1 MRRVAIFPTV
11 SRCAAREYVPL
22 TRQLCRRAQLFAQR
36 RTVALDGLT
45 FLAVPWVLLAC
56 SSMGGGADW
65 VRIHEQNNP
74 VTSSATYVD
83 ASYATYFD
91 ASYNAGPDRDGAD
104 WTAVRY
110 KIFASQGWIGLSSDT
125 YYVRRINCRNATMS
139 DFEGGPDGGL
149 YGKQFNIRNDKR
161 YSWLWKVACDI
172 EGPTPIG
179 ERRARAEGVA
189 DGLQ

>member
-11 SRCAAREYVPL
+11 SRCVARAYVPL

-36 RTVALDGLT
+36 RIVAVDGLT

-65 VRIHEQNNP
+65 VRIHEQNSP
-74 VTSSATYVD
+74 VTSSE
-83 ASYATYFD
+83 TYFD

-110 KIFASQGWIGLSSDT
+110 KIFASQGWIGLSSNT

-139 DFEGGPDGGL
+139 DFEGGTDGGL
-149 YGKQFNIRNDKR
+149 YGKQFDIRNDKR
-161 YSWLWKVACDI
+161 YSWLWEIACDS
-172 EGPTPIG
+172 EAPTPIG
-179 ERRARAEGVA
+179 ERRARAERAA